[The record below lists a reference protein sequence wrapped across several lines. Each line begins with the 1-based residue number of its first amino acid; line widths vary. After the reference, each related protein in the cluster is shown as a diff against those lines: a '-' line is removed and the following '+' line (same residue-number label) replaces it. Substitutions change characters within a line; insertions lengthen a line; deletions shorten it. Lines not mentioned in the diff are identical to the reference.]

1 MVVRNECIGVMGPQ
15 DSFQY
20 SIVNTHAVILSKS
33 AYMEHCSALKYRLH
47 INTSIISV
55 MQTKSCAMMPST

>member
-33 AYMEHCSALKYRLH
+33 AYMEH
-47 INTSIISV
+47 
-55 MQTKSCAMMPST
+55 